1 MPSPIGA
8 DPKMK
13 LVQDIEAE
21 LRTRIGA
28 DLTHFNGRLPE
39 RNAIA
44 WRAYLAGLLEWSV
57 IDVPVFDRLT
67 AILPDVV
74 DDPSVQIMLGRE

>member
-1 MPSPIGA
+1 
-8 DPKMK
+8 MK
-13 LVQDIEAE
+13 LVQDIETE
-21 LRTRIGA
+21 LRNRIKA
-28 DLTHFNGRLPE
+28 DLSYFHGQLPE

-57 IDVPVFDRLT
+57 IDVAVFDHLT
-67 AILPDVV
+67 ALLPDVV